1 MTVHRWDIETLHAA
15 KMSKQRPKNY
25 NGVKQVVDGIK
36 ELMRKETDPEIL
48 HEMASAG
55 MIMNKI
61 LLK

>member
-1 MTVHRWDIETLHAA
+1 
-15 KMSKQRPKNY
+15 
-25 NGVKQVVDGIK
+25 
-36 ELMRKETDPEIL
+36 MRKETDPEIL